1 MQPRRILR
9 FAWEVCQMRLQKAFV
24 TGGAGFIGSHV
35 VDRLAAEG
43 VPTVL
48 YDNFCTGQQRFI
60 EHHLSNCQVEVVR
73 GDVLDMARLKGA
85 MKGSDT
91 VFHFQANADVRGGVA
106 NTRIDLEQNTLATWN
121 VLEAMRQNQV
131 KRIVFAS
138 SGAVYG
144 EPDVF
149 PTPENY
155 APMQTSLY
163 GASKMACEG
172 MIQAFSEY
180 YGWQYFIFRF
190 VSWIGERYT
199 HGVIFDF
206 IKKLSLNPQA
216 LFMLG
221 DGSQRKSYLD
231 VRDGV
236 AGIFRALEHSPEK
249 ANILNLGH
257 DEYKTV
263 FEVASLVV
271 RALGLRDVR
280 YETAGGKRG
289 WRGDSPFVLLDTSRM
304 KRLGWRPQVT
314 IDEGIRST
322 VSYLLRHKDALR
334 RRDERPEDVMAT
346 QNEPEFVD

>member
-1 MQPRRILR
+1 MK
-9 FAWEVCQMRLQKAFV
+9 LQKAFV

-43 VPTVL
+43 VPIVI
-48 YDNFCTGQQRFI
+48 YDDFRTGQQRFI
-60 EHHLSNCQVEVVR
+60 QHHSSNAQVIVVR
-73 GDVLDMARLKGA
+73 EDVLNFARLKDA
-85 MKGSDT
+85 MKGCDT

-106 NTRIDLEQNTLATWN
+106 NTRIDVEQNTLATWN

-131 KRIVFAS
+131 TRIVFAS

-155 APMQTSLY
+155 APIQTSLY

-180 YGWQYFIFRF
+180 YDWQYFIFRF

-206 IKKLSLNPQA
+206 MKKLALNPQV

-236 AGIFRALEHSPEK
+236 AGIFRALEHSREK
-249 ANILNLGH
+249 GNILNLGH

-263 FEVASLVV
+263 FEVGALVV
-271 RALGLRDVR
+271 DALGLSGVR

-289 WRGDSPFVLLDTSRM
+289 WRGDSPFVMLDTSKM

-314 IDEGIRST
+314 IDEGVRST
-322 VSYLLRHKDALR
+322 VSYLLRHKNALR
-334 RRDERPEDVMAT
+334 RGNERPEDAAAT